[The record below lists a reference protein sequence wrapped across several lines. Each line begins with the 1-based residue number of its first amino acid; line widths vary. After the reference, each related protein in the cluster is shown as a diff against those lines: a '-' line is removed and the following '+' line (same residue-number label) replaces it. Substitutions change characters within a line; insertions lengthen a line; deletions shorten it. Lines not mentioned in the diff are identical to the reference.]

1 VQAQC
6 LLSAPCQNMKKM
18 TLPLARKAAALLA
31 KILGLALFASDFPWH
46 LQMNHLHENFRIR
59 LVSV

>member
-1 VQAQC
+1 
-6 LLSAPCQNMKKM
+6 MKKM